1 MTLSPS
7 QRQGSIGPIP
17 VSSSVQPRRDETVSS
32 ERPLP
37 ELVRMD
43 VVAKA
48 LGVTER
54 HVRRLVDERRIPFVK
69 VGYFIRFE
77 PEEVARWVKEHRVD
91 GSGRL
96 RSRRLAR

>member
-1 MTLSPS
+1 
-7 QRQGSIGPIP
+7 
-17 VSSSVQPRRDETVSS
+17 
-32 ERPLP
+32 
-37 ELVRMD
+37 MD

>member
-7 QRQGSIGPIP
+7 QRQGSVRP
-17 VSSSVQPRRDETVSS
+17 VPASSSVQPRKRETVSS
-32 ERPLP
+32 ARPLP
-37 ELVRMD
+37 ELVRME

-91 GSGRL
+91 GRGGL
-96 RSRRLAR
+96 RSRRPAR

>member
-1 MTLSPS
+1 
-7 QRQGSIGPIP
+7 
-17 VSSSVQPRRDETVSS
+17 VSLA
-32 ERPLP
+32 RPLP
-37 ELVRMD
+37 ALVRMD

-77 PEEVARWVKEHRVD
+77 PEEVTRWVKEHRVD
-91 GSGRL
+91 GRGRL
-96 RSRRLAR
+96 RSRRPAR